1 MKTCVVLF
9 GLIGVTLWGAP
20 VWAESVP
27 LKPGEYQVTAVTDA
41 SNGEAGKPD
50 SRTRC
55 VKEEHLAN
63 PDAVFN
69 YYAVN
74 GFQPNPSNKVLNVS
88 IQGGKVSYDIEG
100 VYAVTRVEGTVSS
113 TGFSVVRKATPKGDH
128 ALSVT
133 MKVDAKRTGDCPGK

>member
-9 GLIGVTLWGAP
+9 GIIGVTLWGAP

>member
-20 VWAESVP
+20 VWAELVP
-27 LKPGEYQVTAVTDA
+27 LKPGEYHVTAVTDA

>member
-1 MKTCVVLF
+1 MKTCVGLF
-9 GLIGVTLWGAP
+9 GIIGVTLWGAP

-74 GFQPNPSNKVLNVS
+74 GFQPNPSNKVLNVL

>member
-74 GFQPNPSNKVLNVS
+74 GFQPNPSNKVLNVL